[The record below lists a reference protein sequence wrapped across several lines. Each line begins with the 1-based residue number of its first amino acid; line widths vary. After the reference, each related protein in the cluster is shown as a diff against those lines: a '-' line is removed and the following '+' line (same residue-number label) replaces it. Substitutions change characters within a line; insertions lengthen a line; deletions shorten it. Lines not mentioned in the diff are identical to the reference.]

1 MLPLH
6 ASLVEGG
13 RGDPGLA
20 WHILKGRIFKSGA
33 ILWHPTQSGSL
44 ATEVCAQQ
52 GQQFA
57 AQCLC
62 GCFSMAVSMEQYC
75 PLKLTHRVYFE
86 A

>member
-1 MLPLH
+1 MPVWWKEEQGFLIGL
-6 ASLVEGG
+6 
-13 RGDPGLA
+13 GLA
-20 WHILKGRIFKSGA
+20 RHILKGGLFKSGA

-57 AQCLC
+57 ALCLC
-62 GCFSMAVSMEQYC
+62 GCFSMAVSMEQCC
-75 PLKLTHRVYFE
+75 PSKLTQRVYFE